1 MTHNSA
7 HSSAASSLVATLCL
21 TTFASIGTSVVWNG
35 LPFIAK
41 QYYDFNES
49 ENFSL
54 FLLIGFLYIVCAF
67 ASGKLTVLVNKAY
80 SSRTI
85 LAMLLV
91 IQGTVCTLP
100 LLFES
105 SWVVWV
111 AGGVA
116 GGCSA
121 WLWPLVESYLVA
133 GRHGHSM
140 RSAIGYWNTV
150 WMVSVAIAMIAIA
163 PLMESHASMAIVGLG
178 FANLIAILPLYW
190 FSSEPA
196 THDETVAKEH
206 VPIGYKSLLSG
217 ARILL
222 PLSYIFNGV
231 LAPILPFVLS
241 RINVDVLMQTP
252 IAAIW
257 MFARVFIVGVMAYIP
272 IWHGRW
278 SALWGGMIAMSSGL
292 ISIFAA
298 PSLPIL
304 IVGLTLFGVGMGIT
318 YYAAIYYALA
328 VGRAEVEAGGTHEAL
343 IGTGY
348 MIGPVIG
355 LGSVQFGSENG
366 SDTLFPLGISVFTLM
381 AVGFICFVIICWR
394 KDR

>member
-1 MTHNSA
+1 MTNNSQQN
-7 HSSAASSLVATLCL
+7 SAASSLVATLCL
-21 TTFASIGTSVVWNG
+21 TAFASIGTSVVWNG

-41 QYYDFNES
+41 QYYGFDES

-54 FLLIGFLYIVCAF
+54 FLLIGLLYIVCAF
-67 ASGKLTVLVNKAY
+67 ASGKLTEFVNKAC

-85 LAMLLV
+85 LALLLV
-91 IQGTVCTLP
+91 MQGTVCTLP
-100 LLFES
+100 LLVES
-105 SWVVWV
+105 QWVVWV

-133 GRHGHSM
+133 GRHGQKM

-163 PLMESHASMAIVGLG
+163 PLMEAHASMAIVGLG
-178 FANLIAILPLYW
+178 FANLIAVVPLYW
-190 FSSEPA
+190 FDREPA
-196 THDETVAKEH
+196 THDETEAQEH
-206 VPIGYKSLLSG
+206 VPDGYKPLLKG

-257 MFARVFIVGVMAYIP
+257 MFSRVFIVGVMAYFP
-272 IWHGRW
+272 FWHGRW
-278 SALWGGMIAMSSGL
+278 SVLWGGMIAMSIGL
-292 ISIFAA
+292 AVTFAA
-298 PSLPIL
+298 ASLPIL
-304 IVGLTLFGVGMGIT
+304 ICGLILFGIGMGVT
-318 YYAAIYYALA
+318 YYAAIYYALS

-343 IGTGY
+343 IGGGY
-348 MIGPVIG
+348 MVGPVIG
-355 LGSVQFGSENG
+355 LGTLQFGSENG
-366 SDTLFPLGISVFTLM
+366 SNTFFPLAISVFALM
-381 AVGFICFVIICWR
+381 AVGVICFVFIWK

>member
-1 MTHNSA
+1 MTNNSQQN
-7 HSSAASSLVATLCL
+7 SAASSLFATLCL
-21 TTFASIGTSVVWNG
+21 TAFASIGTSVIWNG

-41 QYYDFNES
+41 QYYGFDES

-54 FLLIGFLYIVCAF
+54 FLLIGLLYIVCAF
-67 ASGKLTVLVNKAY
+67 ASGKLTEFVNKAC
-80 SSRTI
+80 SSRTL
-85 LAMLLV
+85 LALLLV
-91 IQGTVCTLP
+91 IQGAVCVLP
-100 LLFES
+100 LLIES
-105 SWVVWV
+105 QWVVWV

-133 GRHGHSM
+133 GRHGQKM
-140 RSAIGYWNTV
+140 RCAIGYWNTV
-150 WMVSVAIAMIAIA
+150 WMISVAIAMIAIA

-178 FANLIAILPLYW
+178 FANLIAVVPLYW
-190 FSSEPA
+190 FNSEPA
-196 THDETVAKEH
+196 AHDETEAQEH
-206 VPIGYKSLLSG
+206 VPDGYKPLLKG

-257 MFARVFIVGVMAYIP
+257 MFSRVFIVGVMAYFP
-272 IWHGRW
+272 FWHGRW
-278 SALWGGMIAMSSGL
+278 SVLWGGMITMSLGL
-292 ISIFAA
+292 AVIFAA
-298 PSLPIL
+298 PSLPFL
-304 IVGLTLFGVGMGIT
+304 IVGLILFGIGMGVT

-328 VGRAEVEAGGTHEAL
+328 LGRAEVEAGGTHEAL
-343 IGTGY
+343 IGGGY
-348 MIGPVIG
+348 MVGPVIG
-355 LGSVQFGSENG
+355 LGTLQFASENG
-366 SDTLFPLGISVFTLM
+366 SDHFFPLAISVFALM
-381 AVGFICFVIICWR
+381 AVGVLCFVFIWK

>member
-1 MTHNSA
+1 MTKNSQ
-7 HSSAASSLVATLCL
+7 HTSTASSLVATLCL
-21 TTFASIGTSVVWNG
+21 TAFASIGTSVVWNG

-41 QYYDFNES
+41 QYYGFDEY

-54 FLLIGFLYIVCAF
+54 FLLIGLLYIVCAF
-67 ASGKLTVLVNKAY
+67 ASGKLTSLFNKVC
-80 SSRTI
+80 SSRAI
-85 LAMLLV
+85 LALLLV
-91 IQGTVCTLP
+91 MQGTVCTLP

-133 GRHGHSM
+133 GRHGQSM

-150 WMVSVAIAMIAIA
+150 WMISVATAMIAIA

-178 FANLIAILPLYW
+178 FANLIAVIPLYW
-190 FSSEPA
+190 FEQEPA
-196 THDETVAKEH
+196 AHDETEAQAH
-206 VPIGYKSLLSG
+206 VPDGYKPLLKG

-241 RINVDVLMQTP
+241 RINVDVVMQTP

-257 MFARVFIVGVMAYIP
+257 MFARVLIVGVMAHVP
-272 IWHGRW
+272 FWHGRW
-278 SALWGGMIAMSSGL
+278 AVLWGGMIAMSLGL
-292 ISIFAA
+292 IAIFAA
-298 PSLPIL
+298 TSLSIL
-304 IVGLTLFGVGMGIT
+304 ILGLALFGSGMGVT

-343 IGTGY
+343 IGGGY
-348 MIGPVIG
+348 MVGPVIG
-355 LGSVQFGSENG
+355 LGTLQFGPEHD
-366 SDTLFPLGISVFTLM
+366 SDPFFPLAISVFALM
-381 AVGFICFVIICWR
+381 AVGILCFVFIWR

>member
-1 MTHNSA
+1 MRNSPPKN
-7 HSSAASSLVATLCL
+7 STASSLVATLCL
-21 TTFASIGTSVVWNG
+21 TAFASIGTSVVWNG

-41 QYYDFNES
+41 QYYGFDEF

-54 FLLIGFLYIVCAF
+54 FLLIGLLYIVCAF
-67 ASGKLTVLVNKAY
+67 TSGKLTVLFNKAC
-80 SSRTI
+80 SSRAI
-85 LAMLLV
+85 LAILLV
-91 IQGTVCTLP
+91 IQGTVCTFP

-111 AGGVA
+111 AGGIA

-133 GRHGHSM
+133 GRHGQSM
-140 RSAIGYWNTV
+140 RRAIGYWNTV

-178 FANLIAILPLYW
+178 FANLIGILPLYW
-190 FSSEPA
+190 FQNEPSA
-196 THDETVAKEH
+196 HDETEAKDH
-206 VPIGYKSLLSG
+206 VPDGYKPLLKG

-241 RINVDVLMQTP
+241 RINVDVMMQTP

-257 MFARVFIVGVMAYIP
+257 MFARVLVVSVMAYIP
-272 IWHGRW
+272 FWHGRW
-278 SALWGGMIAMSSGL
+278 SVLWGGMIAMSIGL
-292 ISIFAA
+292 VAIFAA
-298 PSLPIL
+298 STLPIL
-304 IVGLTLFGVGMGIT
+304 IFGLILFGSGMGVT
-318 YYAAIYYALA
+318 YYAAIYYALS

-343 IGTGY
+343 IGAGY
-348 MIGPVIG
+348 MVGPAIG
-355 LGSVQFGSENG
+355 LGTLQFGSENS
-366 SDTLFPLGISVFTLM
+366 SDSFIPLAISVFALM
-381 AVGFICFVIICWR
+381 AVGILFFFIIWR

>member
-1 MTHNSA
+1 M
-7 HSSAASSLVATLCL
+7 ATLSL
-21 TTFASIGTSVVWNG
+21 TAFASIGTSVVWNG

-41 QYYDFNES
+41 QYYGFNES
-49 ENFSL
+49 QNFSL

-67 ASGKLTVLVNKAY
+67 ASGKLTAFVNSVC

-85 LAMLLV
+85 LAVLLV
-91 IQGTVCTLP
+91 MQGTVCSLP

-105 SWVVWV
+105 AWVVWV

-133 GRHGHSM
+133 GRHGKTM

-150 WMVSVAIAMIAIA
+150 WMVSVAVAMVAIA

-178 FANLIAILPLYW
+178 FANLVAVVPLYW
-190 FSSEPA
+190 FEREPA
-196 THDETVAKEH
+196 AHDESEAREH
-206 VPIGYKSLLSG
+206 VPDGYKPLLAG

-231 LAPILPFVLS
+231 LAPVIPFVLS
-241 RINVDVLMQTP
+241 RINVEVLMQTP
-252 IAAIW
+252 ITAIW
-257 MFARVFIVGVMAYIP
+257 MFARVTVVCIMSWIP
-272 IWHGRW
+272 YWHGRW
-278 SALWGGMIAMSSGL
+278 SVLWGGMIAMSLGL
-292 ISIFAA
+292 VAIFAA
-298 PSLPIL
+298 SSLMMLVLGL
-304 IVGLTLFGVGMGIT
+304 IFFGVGMGVT
-318 YYAAIYYALA
+318 YYVAIYYALA

-343 IGTGY
+343 IGGGY
-348 MIGPVIG
+348 MVGPIIG
-355 LGSVQFGSENG
+355 LGTLQFGTDGSEN
-366 SDTLFPLGISVFTLM
+366 TFYPLAISVFALM
-381 AVGFICFVIICWR
+381 AVGIFSFVIIWK